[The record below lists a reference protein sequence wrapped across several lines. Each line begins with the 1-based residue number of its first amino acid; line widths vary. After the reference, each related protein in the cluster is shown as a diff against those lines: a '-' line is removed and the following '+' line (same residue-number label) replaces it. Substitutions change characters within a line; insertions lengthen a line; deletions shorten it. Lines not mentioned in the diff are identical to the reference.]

1 VSFKTVKKRGKTKT
15 KLKLKARL
23 PAAAS
28 SEAKAA
34 PSGTSSLY
42 RSSLASTFASQS
54 PALVSLGK
62 PRTIPSGRGS
72 GLHGSPQVGQD
83 LSVGASSVLEVP
95 VVKIVRCHL
104 HRIVKTNFM
113 MQLSITI

>member
-62 PRTIPSGRGS
+62 PRTIPSGRGG

-83 LSVGASSVLEVP
+83 LLVGASSVLEVP
-95 VVKIVRCHL
+95 GCEDSKMSS
-104 HRIVKTNFM
+104 T
-113 MQLSITI
+113 QDS